1 MALNYLF
8 VGFFLIAFILCA
20 VKALFLGEHEIFSDA
35 IQSTF
40 DMAKTGFEL
49 SLGLTGLM
57 TLWLGLMKVGE
68 DGGVIKVISRAINP
82 LFSKLFPEVP
92 KDHPAQG
99 AIVMNV
105 AMNMM
110 GLDNAATPVGLKAMN
125 QLQELN
131 PKKDTASNAQI
142 MFLVL
147 NTSGLTIIPIS
158 IMLYRT
164 QLGAANPTDVFLPIL
179 LATFFSTLAGIMA
192 VSFVQ
197 KIKLYTQP
205 VIWMYLIGSSLVIG
219 SLIFGLNS
227 LSQEKTGEISSFIG
241 NFILF
246 SIIIWFVSS
255 AFFKKVNV
263 YTSFIEGAKEGFT
276 IAIKIIPYLVGILV
290 AIGLFRTSGA
300 LDYLEMGFTWVFELF
315 GANTDFTPSLS
326 TAFMKPLSGSGARG
340 MMLET
345 LNHHGVDSFP
355 GRVASVM
362 QGSTETTFYVL
373 AVYFGSVGVKNT
385 RHAVGCGLFADLV
398 GIIAAILL
406 SYLFFY

>member
-20 VKALFLGEHEIFSDA
+20 IKALFLGEHEIFSTA

-40 DMAKTGFEL
+40 DMAKIGFEL
-49 SLGLTGLM
+49 SLGLTGIM
-57 TLWLGLMKVGE
+57 TLWLGFMKVGE
-68 DGGVIKVISRAINP
+68 DGGVIKVISKAINP
-82 LFSKLFPEVP
+82 LFSRLFPDIP
-92 KDHPAQG
+92 KNDSAHG

-125 QLQELN
+125 RLQELN

-147 NTSGLTIIPIS
+147 NTSGLTVIPIS

-205 VIWMYLIGSSLVIG
+205 IIWMYLLGSSVLIG

-227 LSQEKTGEISSFIG
+227 LSQEKTGDVSSFIG

-263 YTSFIEGAKEGFT
+263 YNSFIEGAKEGFST
-276 IAIKIIPYLVGILV
+276 AIKIIPYLVGILV

-300 LDYLEMGFTWVFELF
+300 LSYLEMGFTWVFELF

-345 LNHHGVDSFP
+345 LNHYGVDSFP